1 MDGVKGK
8 LLEIDLSTASH
19 REVKLKK
26 DIIKKYIGGRGLG
39 VKLLSDLLPE
49 NIDPLGEKNIM
60 LILTGPLT
68 GSIIPGSG
76 KYVVISKSPATG
88 GFLDSYSSGRLA
100 PELKFAGYDGLII
113 KGKAKRPSY
122 IDIENEKV
130 EIRHAAHLWGKDA
143 FETEEILQGS
153 GEEEY
158 GTMCIGPAGENLV
171 NFASINSD
179 FFRQAARGGI
189 GAVMGSKNLK
199 AIKVKGTGDI
209 NCFDARGMMDL
220 VLKHK
225 EKLRESAVVKNRQN
239 FGTPSTLDITNEA
252 GMLPTKNYQSGVYKK
267 AWGKLDSEGVSKNI
281 IKTRGCYGCMIACSQ
296 ITKNEDEEIVEG
308 PEYETVGM
316 FGPNLGVDSLSAV
329 IKANIKCDKLGMDTI
344 SAGNVIGFA
353 MECYEKGILPEKYN
367 DLDLEFGNFE
377 AALSLLDDIAFRK
390 DLGELMGKGVEKM
403 SEELK
408 KGSEH
413 FAMHVKGLEFPAYDP
428 RIGLGTALSYA
439 VSPRGACHRRAWP
452 PSIEVLGNLEP
463 YKIEGKAEYVKEK
476 VDENSIFHSMLVCD
490 FPAKWIPLSIEDFAT
505 YLNLMTGENFTE
517 KDLWETADRIETK
530 IRLFNNRE
538 GLTRQDDNLPPRILK
553 DALPEGPT
561 KGNVVNEKDLNTL
574 LDKYYEVRG
583 WNKQGIP
590 TKEKLEELN
599 IMESDSNEIK
609 NR

>member
-8 LLEIDLSTASH
+8 LLEIDLSKASH
-19 REVKLKK
+19 REVKLEKEL
-26 DIIKKYIGGRGLG
+26 IKKYIGGRGLG
-39 VKLLSDLLPE
+39 VKLLGDLLPK
-49 NIDPLGEKNIM
+49 NVDPLGEENIM

-68 GSIIPGSG
+68 GSIVPGSG
-76 KYVVISKSPATG
+76 KYVVISKSPVTG

-100 PELKFAGYDGLII
+100 PEIKFAGYDGLII

-122 IDIENEKV
+122 IYIEDKNV
-130 EIRHAAHLWGKDA
+130 EIKHAAHLWGKDT

-199 AIKVKGTGDI
+199 AIKVRGTGDI
-209 NCFDARGMMDL
+209 SCYDSKRMMDL

-225 EKLRESAVVKNRQN
+225 EKLKESAVVENRQK

-296 ITKNEDEEIVEG
+296 ITKTNDNEEEIVEG

-353 MECYEKGILPEKYN
+353 MECYEKGILPKKYD

-377 AALSLLDDIAFRK
+377 AALSLLDDIALRK
-390 DLGELMGKGVEKM
+390 DLGELMANGVEKM

-408 KGSEH
+408 EGSEH

-476 VDENSIFHSMLVCD
+476 VDENSVFHSMLVCD
-490 FPAKWIPLSIEDFAT
+490 FPAKWIPLSVEDFAT
-505 YLNLMTGENFTE
+505 YLNLLTGENFTE

-538 GLTRQDDNLPPRILK
+538 GLTREDDNLPPRILK
-553 DALPEGPT
+553 DTLPEGPT

-583 WNKQGIP
+583 WSKQGIP
-590 TKEKLEELN
+590 TTEKLKELN
-599 IMESDSNEIK
+599 IKGE
-609 NR
+609 

>member
-8 LLEIDLSTASH
+8 LLEIDLSKASH
-19 REVKLKK
+19 REVKLEKEL
-26 DIIKKYIGGRGLG
+26 IKKYIGGRGLG
-39 VKLLSDLLPE
+39 VKLLGDLLPK
-49 NIDPLGEKNIM
+49 NVDPLGEENIM

-68 GSIIPGSG
+68 GSIVPGSG
-76 KYVVISKSPATG
+76 KYVVISKSPVTG

-100 PELKFAGYDGLII
+100 PEIKFAGYDGLII

-122 IDIENEKV
+122 IYIEDKNV
-130 EIRHAAHLWGKDA
+130 EIKHAAHLWGKDT

-199 AIKVKGTGDI
+199 AIKVRGTGDI
-209 NCFDARGMMDL
+209 SCYDSKGMMDL

-225 EKLRESAVVKNRQN
+225 EKLKESAVVENRQK

-296 ITKNEDEEIVEG
+296 ITKTNDNEEEIVEG

-353 MECYEKGILPEKYN
+353 
-367 DLDLEFGNFE
+367 
-377 AALSLLDDIAFRK
+377 
-390 DLGELMGKGVEKM
+390 
-403 SEELK
+403 
-408 KGSEH
+408 
-413 FAMHVKGLEFPAYDP
+413 
-428 RIGLGTALSYA
+428 
-439 VSPRGACHRRAWP
+439 
-452 PSIEVLGNLEP
+452 
-463 YKIEGKAEYVKEK
+463 
-476 VDENSIFHSMLVCD
+476 
-490 FPAKWIPLSIEDFAT
+490 
-505 YLNLMTGENFTE
+505 
-517 KDLWETADRIETK
+517 
-530 IRLFNNRE
+530 
-538 GLTRQDDNLPPRILK
+538 
-553 DALPEGPT
+553 
-561 KGNVVNEKDLNTL
+561 
-574 LDKYYEVRG
+574 
-583 WNKQGIP
+583 
-590 TKEKLEELN
+590 
-599 IMESDSNEIK
+599 
-609 NR
+609 

>member
-8 LLEIDLSTASH
+8 LLEIDLSKASH
-19 REVKLKK
+19 REVKLEKEL
-26 DIIKKYIGGRGLG
+26 IKKYIGGRGLG
-39 VKLLSDLLPE
+39 VKLLGDLLPK
-49 NIDPLGEKNIM
+49 NVDPLGEENIM

-68 GSIIPGSG
+68 GSIVPGSG
-76 KYVVISKSPATG
+76 KYVVISKSPVTG

-100 PELKFAGYDGLII
+100 PEIKFAGYDGLII

-122 IDIENEKV
+122 IYIEDKNV
-130 EIRHAAHLWGKDA
+130 EIKHAAHLWGKDT

-209 NCFDARGMMDL
+209 SCYDSKGMMDL

-225 EKLRESAVVKNRQN
+225 EKLKESAVVENRQK

-296 ITKNEDEEIVEG
+296 ITKTNDNEEEIVEG

-353 MECYEKGILPEKYN
+353 MECYEKGILPKKYD

-377 AALSLLDDIAFRK
+377 AALSLLDDIALRK
-390 DLGELMGKGVEKM
+390 DLGELMANGVEKM

-408 KGSEH
+408 EGSEH

-476 VDENSIFHSMLVCD
+476 VDENSVFHSMLVCD
-490 FPAKWIPLSIEDFAT
+490 FPAKWIPLSVEDFAT
-505 YLNLMTGENFTE
+505 YLNLLTGENFTE

-538 GLTRQDDNLPPRILK
+538 GLTREDDNLPPRILK
-553 DALPEGPT
+553 DTLPEGPT

-583 WNKQGIP
+583 WSKQGIP
-590 TKEKLEELN
+590 TTEKLKELN
-599 IMESDSNEIK
+599 IKGE
-609 NR
+609 

>member
-8 LLEIDLSTASH
+8 LLEIDLSKASH
-19 REVKLKK
+19 REVKLEKEL
-26 DIIKKYIGGRGLG
+26 IKKYIGGRGLG
-39 VKLLSDLLPE
+39 VKLLGDLLPK
-49 NIDPLGEKNIM
+49 NVDPLGEENIM

-68 GSIIPGSG
+68 GSIVPGSG
-76 KYVVISKSPATG
+76 KYVVISKSPVTG

-100 PELKFAGYDGLII
+100 PEIKFAGYDGLII

-122 IDIENEKV
+122 IYIEDKNV
-130 EIRHAAHLWGKDA
+130 EIKHAAHLWGKDT

-199 AIKVKGTGDI
+199 AIKVRGTGDI
-209 NCFDARGMMDL
+209 SCYDSKGMMDL

-225 EKLRESAVVKNRQN
+225 EKLKESAVVENRQK

-296 ITKNEDEEIVEG
+296 ITKTNDNEEEIVEG

-353 MECYEKGILPEKYN
+353 MECYEKGILPKKYD

-377 AALSLLDDIAFRK
+377 AALSLLDDIALRK
-390 DLGELMGKGVEKM
+390 DLGELMANGVEKM

-408 KGSEH
+408 EGSEH

-476 VDENSIFHSMLVCD
+476 VDENSVFHSMLVCD
-490 FPAKWIPLSIEDFAT
+490 FPAKWIPLSVEDFAT
-505 YLNLMTGENFTE
+505 YLNLLTGENFTE

-538 GLTRQDDNLPPRILK
+538 GLTREDDNLPPRILK
-553 DALPEGPT
+553 DTLPEGPT

-583 WNKQGIP
+583 WSKQGIP
-590 TKEKLEELN
+590 TTEKLKQLN
-599 IMESDSNEIK
+599 IKGE
-609 NR
+609 

>member
-8 LLEIDLSTASH
+8 LLEIDLSKASH
-19 REVKLKK
+19 REVKLEKEL
-26 DIIKKYIGGRGLG
+26 IKKYIGGRGLG
-39 VKLLSDLLPE
+39 VKLLGDLLPK
-49 NIDPLGEKNIM
+49 NVDPLGEENIM

-68 GSIIPGSG
+68 GSIVPGSG
-76 KYVVISKSPATG
+76 KYVVISKSPVTG

-100 PELKFAGYDGLII
+100 PEIKFAGYDGLII

-122 IDIENEKV
+122 IYIEDKNV
-130 EIRHAAHLWGKDA
+130 EIKHAAHLWGKDT

-199 AIKVKGTGDI
+199 AIKVRGTGDI
-209 NCFDARGMMDL
+209 SCYDSKGMMDL

-225 EKLRESAVVKNRQN
+225 EKLKESAVVENRQK

-296 ITKNEDEEIVEG
+296 ITKTNDNEEEIVEG

-353 MECYEKGILPEKYN
+353 MECYEKGILPKKYD

-377 AALSLLDDIAFRK
+377 AALSLLDDIALRK
-390 DLGELMGKGVEKM
+390 DLGELMANGVEKM

-408 KGSEH
+408 EGSEH

-476 VDENSIFHSMLVCD
+476 VDENSVFHSMLVCD
-490 FPAKWIPLSIEDFAT
+490 FPAKWIPLSVEDFAT
-505 YLNLMTGENFTE
+505 YLNLLTGENFTE
-517 KDLWETADRIETK
+517 DKLWETADRIETK

-538 GLTRQDDNLPPRILK
+538 GLTREDDNLPPRILK
-553 DALPEGPT
+553 DTLPEGPT

-583 WNKQGIP
+583 WSKQGIP
-590 TKEKLEELN
+590 TTEKLKQLN
-599 IMESDSNEIK
+599 IKGE
-609 NR
+609 

>member
-1 MDGVKGK
+1 MDSVKGK
-8 LLEIDLSTASH
+8 LLEIDLSSGCSK
-19 REVKLKK
+19 EIKL
-26 DIIKKYIGGRGLG
+26 DDNLIKKYIGGRGLG
-39 VKLLSDLLPE
+39 VKLLYDLLPE
-49 NIDPLGEKNIM
+49 NIDPLGEENIM
-60 LILTGPLT
+60 LILTGPMT
-68 GSIIPGSG
+68 GSIIPGGG
-76 KYVVISKSPATG
+76 KYVVITKSPVTG

-113 KGKAKRPSY
+113 RGKAKKPSY
-122 IDIENEKV
+122 ILIEDERVQIKDAN
-130 EIRHAAHLWGKDA
+130 HLWGKDA
-143 FETEEILQGS
+143 FEAEEMLQPEGS
-153 GEEEY
+153 KEY

-189 GAVMGSKNLK
+189 GAVMGSKKLK
-199 AIKVKGTGDI
+199 AIKVRGTKDI
-209 NCFDARGMMDL
+209 KCYDSEGLMDL
-220 VLKHK
+220 VLEHK
-225 EKLRESAVVKNRQN
+225 KKLQESAVVENRQK

-252 GMLPTKNYQSGVYKK
+252 GMLPTKNYQTGVYKK

-344 SAGNVIGFA
+344 SAGNVIGFT

-367 DLDLEFGNFE
+367 DIDLEFGNFE
-377 AALSLLDDIAFRK
+377 AALSLLDDIALRRGI
-390 DLGELMGKGVEKM
+390 GELMAKGVEKM
-403 SEELK
+403 AEELK
-408 KGSEH
+408 EGSEH

-490 FPAKWIPLSIEDFAT
+490 FPAKWIPLSIEDFAD
-505 YLNLMTGENFTE
+505 YLNLLTGEDFTE
-517 KDLWETADRIETK
+517 KELWETADRIETM

-538 GLTRQDDNLPPRILK
+538 GLSREDDNLPPRVLK

-574 LDKYYEVRG
+574 LDKYYKIRG
-583 WNKQGIP
+583 WNKKGIP
-590 TKEKLEELN
+590 FKNTLQKLKITDIAEGE
-599 IMESDSNEIK
+599 
-609 NR
+609 

>member
-8 LLEIDLSTASH
+8 LLEIDLSKASH
-19 REVKLKK
+19 REVKLEKEL
-26 DIIKKYIGGRGLG
+26 IKKYIGGRGLG
-39 VKLLSDLLPE
+39 VKLLGDLLPK
-49 NIDPLGEKNIM
+49 NVDPLGEENIM

-68 GSIIPGSG
+68 GSIVPGSG
-76 KYVVISKSPATG
+76 KYVVISKSPVTG

-100 PELKFAGYDGLII
+100 PEIKFAGYDGLII

-122 IDIENEKV
+122 IYIEDKNV
-130 EIRHAAHLWGKDA
+130 EIKHAAHLWGKDT

-199 AIKVKGTGDI
+199 AIKVRGTGDI
-209 NCFDARGMMDL
+209 SCYDSKGMMDL

-225 EKLRESAVVKNRQN
+225 EKLKESAVVENRQK

-296 ITKNEDEEIVEG
+296 ITKTNDNEEEIVEG

-353 MECYEKGILPEKYN
+353 MECYEKGILPKKYD

-377 AALSLLDDIAFRK
+377 AALSLLDDIALRK
-390 DLGELMGKGVEKM
+390 DLGELMANGVEKM

-408 KGSEH
+408 EGSEH

-476 VDENSIFHSMLVCD
+476 VDENSVFHSMLVCD
-490 FPAKWIPLSIEDFAT
+490 FPAKWIPLSVEDFAT
-505 YLNLMTGENFTE
+505 YLNLLTGENFTE

-538 GLTRQDDNLPPRILK
+538 GLTREDDNLPPRILK
-553 DALPEGPT
+553 DTLPEGPT

-583 WNKQGIP
+583 WSKQGIP
-590 TKEKLEELN
+590 TTEKLKELN
-599 IMESDSNEIK
+599 IKGE
-609 NR
+609 

>member
-8 LLEIDLSTASH
+8 LLEIDLSKASH
-19 REVKLKK
+19 REVKLEKEL
-26 DIIKKYIGGRGLG
+26 IKKYIGGRGLG
-39 VKLLSDLLPE
+39 VKLLGDLLPK
-49 NIDPLGEKNIM
+49 NVDPLGEENIM

-68 GSIIPGSG
+68 GSIVPGSG
-76 KYVVISKSPATG
+76 KYVVISKSPVTG

-100 PELKFAGYDGLII
+100 PEIKFAGYDGLII

-122 IDIENEKV
+122 IYIEDKNV
-130 EIRHAAHLWGKDA
+130 EIKHAAHLWGKDT

-199 AIKVKGTGDI
+199 AIKVRGTGDI
-209 NCFDARGMMDL
+209 SCYDSKGMMDL

-225 EKLRESAVVKNRQN
+225 EKLKESAVVENRQK

-296 ITKNEDEEIVEG
+296 ITKTNDNEEEIVEG

-353 MECYEKGILPEKYN
+353 MECYEKGILPKKYD

-377 AALSLLDDIAFRK
+377 AALSLLDDIALRK
-390 DLGELMGKGVEKM
+390 DLGELMANGVEKM

-408 KGSEH
+408 EGSEH

-476 VDENSIFHSMLVCD
+476 VDENSVFHSMLVCD
-490 FPAKWIPLSIEDFAT
+490 FPAKWIPLSVEDFAT
-505 YLNLMTGENFTE
+505 YLNLLTGENFTE

-538 GLTRQDDNLPPRILK
+538 GLTREDDNLPPRILK
-553 DALPEGPT
+553 DTLPEGPT

-583 WNKQGIP
+583 WSKHGIP
-590 TKEKLEELN
+590 TTEKLKELN
-599 IMESDSNEIK
+599 IKGE
-609 NR
+609 

>member
-8 LLEIDLSTASH
+8 LLEIDLSKASH
-19 REVKLKK
+19 REVKLEKEL
-26 DIIKKYIGGRGLG
+26 IKKYIGGRGLG
-39 VKLLSDLLPE
+39 VKLLGDLLPK
-49 NIDPLGEKNIM
+49 NVDPLGEENIM

-68 GSIIPGSG
+68 GSIVPGSG
-76 KYVVISKSPATG
+76 KYVVISKSPVTG

-100 PELKFAGYDGLII
+100 PEIKFAGYDGLII

-122 IDIENEKV
+122 IYI
-130 EIRHAAHLWGKDA
+130 
-143 FETEEILQGS
+143 ETEKILQGS

-199 AIKVKGTGDI
+199 AIKVRGTGDI
-209 NCFDARGMMDL
+209 SCYDSKGMMDL

-225 EKLRESAVVKNRQN
+225 EKLKESVVVENRQK

-267 AWGKLDSEGVSKNI
+267 AWGKLDSDGVSKNI

-296 ITKNEDEEIVEG
+296 ITKTNDNEEEIVEG

-353 MECYEKGILPEKYN
+353 MECYEKGILPKKYD
-367 DLDLEFGNFE
+367 DLDLKFGNFE
-377 AALSLLDDIAFRK
+377 AALSLLDDIALRK
-390 DLGELMGKGVEKM
+390 DLGELMANGVEKM

-408 KGSEH
+408 EGSEH

-428 RIGLGTALSYA
+428 RI
-439 VSPRGACHRRAWP
+439 
-452 PSIEVLGNLEP
+452 
-463 YKIEGKAEYVKEK
+463 
-476 VDENSIFHSMLVCD
+476 
-490 FPAKWIPLSIEDFAT
+490 
-505 YLNLMTGENFTE
+505 
-517 KDLWETADRIETK
+517 
-530 IRLFNNRE
+530 
-538 GLTRQDDNLPPRILK
+538 
-553 DALPEGPT
+553 
-561 KGNVVNEKDLNTL
+561 
-574 LDKYYEVRG
+574 
-583 WNKQGIP
+583 
-590 TKEKLEELN
+590 
-599 IMESDSNEIK
+599 
-609 NR
+609 

>member
-76 KYVVISKSPATG
+76 KYVVISKSPVTG